1 MEAGHHEVINNF
13 RFLSDRILSRIVNS
27 AINFL
32 ESPPMLNTG
41 RLSKLRY
48 AIIATQLLC
57 LSACTTLPSDSHQA
71 EPSKNL
77 PTPKNSPVAASAVSD
92 SSTSD
97 HALKESRVIVPSEEV
112 VKDGLQLSYSIKSL
126 TNDTDNLLQLSLVFR
141 NMNNKVIVL
150 APKVTLSD
158 AKGVA
163 IPLYSK
169 KSFDK
174 VAASMLAK
182 SKQKGGNVDKN
193 AVATMQEQLDWDK
206 AFWMASHFKIPAGGI
221 QIGGLVFHSSNL
233 ENPLKLTVDVRGEVF
248 QFTIKDTAIAVDKKP
263 DAKKA
268 GDCHSPALGT
278 ALYVGSKSSC
288 R

>member
-1 MEAGHHEVINNF
+1 
-13 RFLSDRILSRIVNS
+13 
-27 AINFL
+27 
-32 ESPPMLNTG
+32 MLNAG
-41 RLSKLRY
+41 RLSTLKY

-57 LSACTTLPSDSHQA
+57 LSACTTLPAGSHEA
-71 EPSKNL
+71 APAKNL
-77 PTPKNSPVAASAVSD
+77 PTPKNSPAAASAVGD
-92 SSTSD
+92 SSTSE

-126 TNDTDNLLQLSLVFR
+126 VNGTDNLLQLSLVFR
-141 NMNNKVIVL
+141 NMNSKVIVL

-158 AKGVA
+158 AKGAA

-169 KSFDK
+169 KAFDK

-182 SKQKGGNVDKN
+182 SKQKGSSADKN
-193 AVATMQEQLDWDK
+193 AVAAMQEQLDWDK
-206 AFWMASHFKIPAGGI
+206 AFWMGSHFKIPAGGI
-221 QIGGLVFHSSNL
+221 QIGGLVFHSAAL
-233 ENPLKLTVDVRGEVF
+233 EYPLKLSVAARGEVF
-248 QFTIKDTAIAVDKKP
+248 QFTVKDSAIAGDKKP

-278 ALYVGSKSSC
+278 ALYVGSKPSC

>member
-1 MEAGHHEVINNF
+1 MQDTSLININI
-13 RFLSDRILSRIVNS
+13 RFLSDRILSRIAS
-27 AINFL
+27 SEINLL
-32 ESPPMLNTG
+32 ESLSMLNTG
-41 RLSKLRY
+41 RLSTLRY

-57 LSACTTLPSDSHQA
+57 LSACTMLPSDSHDA
-71 EPSKNL
+71 APAKNL
-77 PTPKNSPVAASAVSD
+77 PAPKSYPVAASAVSD

-97 HALKESRVIVPSEEV
+97 HTLNEHRVIVPSEEI

-126 TNDTDNLLQLSLVFR
+126 ANEADNLLQLSLVFR
-141 NMNNKVIVL
+141 NMNSKVMVL
-150 APKVTLSD
+150 APKVALSD

-163 IPLYSK
+163 IPLYNK
-169 KSFDK
+169 KAFDK

-182 SKQKGGNVDKN
+182 SKKKGVSTDKN
-193 AVATMQEQLDWDK
+193 AVAAMQEQLDWDK
-206 AFWMASHFKIPAGGI
+206 AFWMSSRFKIPAGGI
-221 QIGGLVFHSSNL
+221 QIGGLVFHSPNL
-233 ENPLKLTVDVRGEVF
+233 EYPLKLSVDVRGDVF

-278 ALYVGSKSSC
+278 ALYVGSKPGC